1 MKLTRTAEEITAR
14 ANDGNAED
22 PFGWTL
28 EVLLPYLELDAVRP
42 FLKNAATTAEEWD
55 DVRSDPAD
63 LTNAARAYYLF
74 ALGKISDERGIS
86 AERSVLKLREFA
98 WLAGRDDVVAAM
110 DAADYAPYGAPK
122 VALFG
127 QAFGFTDSAPQE

>member
-1 MKLTRTAEEITAR
+1 MKLTRTAEEIIAR
-14 ANDGNAED
+14 TNSQNYTD

-28 EVLLPYLELDAVRP
+28 EVLLPYLEFDAVHR
-42 FLKNAATTAEEWD
+42 LLDEAGVTDEEWD

-63 LTNAARAYYLF
+63 IENAARAYYLF
-74 ALGKISDERGIS
+74 ALGKIDNERGIS
-86 AERSVLKLREFA
+86 AERSVIKLREYA

-110 DAADYAPYGAPK
+110 DAADYTPYGAPK

-127 QAFGFTDSAPQE
+127 QAFGFTDSAPQK